1 MATMCF
7 TPLLGKIIRAT
18 ELDDCGNVP
27 AAATANSAV
36 ITDGFISVTL
46 SAEVDDG
53 AEIITKT
60 ASGALC
66 VNEKLPNNFKRFT
79 AEIQFCAVNPSLLA
93 FMTNAE
99 EYENYDS
106 DVAGFTVP
114 EGVIDKK
121 FALELWTGLSGAA
134 CSTGATYDGGYV
146 LLPFVNAGILG
157 DIEVNGENAISFS
170 MTGAYTRGGN
180 NWGVGPYN
188 VIYDDSTPAV
198 PSPLPTALDAL
209 DHLLLIET
217 TFPPPAASCDP
228 VPMPPYITLIDP
240 ATGPAAGG
248 TSVTISGV
256 GFTGAT
262 AVNFASDAGTDF
274 LVVNDSTITV
284 TSPAHTAGAVDV
296 TVVKAGG
303 NAVLT
308 GGFTFS

>member
-1 MATMCF
+1 MGTKCF
-7 TPLLGKIIRAT
+7 TPILGKIIRVT
-18 ELDDCGNVP
+18 ELDNCGNVP
-27 AAATANSAV
+27 AATTADSAV
-36 ITDGFISVTL
+36 VTDGFISVTL

-66 VNEKLPNNFKRFT
+66 VNEKLPNNFKRFA
-79 AEIQFCAVNPSLLA
+79 AEIQFCAVNPALLA

-99 EYENYDS
+99 TYEDYTP

-114 EGVIDKK
+114 EGVINKK

-198 PSPLPTALDAL
+198 PSPLPTALDQL

-217 TFPPPAASCDP
+217 TFPPPVASCDP
-228 VPMPPYITLIDP
+228 VPMPPYITSIAP

-248 TSVTISGV
+248 TATVITGV
-256 GFTGAT
+256 GLTGAT
-262 AVNFASDAGTDF
+262 AVNFASDPGVAF
-274 LVVNDSTITV
+274 SVVDDSTINV
-284 TSPAHTAGAVDV
+284 TTPAHAAGAVDV
-296 TVVKAGG
+296 TVVTPSG

-308 GGFTFS
+308 GGFTYS

>member
-7 TPLLGKIIRAT
+7 TPILGKIIRVT
-18 ELDDCGNVP
+18 ELDDCGVVP
-27 AAATANSAV
+27 DPTTADSAV
-36 ITDGFISVTL
+36 VTDGFISVTL

-99 EYENYDS
+99 EYADFAANI
-106 DVAGFTVP
+106 AGFTVP
-114 EGVIDKK
+114 EGVINKK
-121 FALELWTGLSGAA
+121 FALELWTGLTGAA

-157 DIEVNGENAISFS
+157 DIEINGENAISFS

-188 VIYDDSTPAV
+188 VIYDDGTPAV
-198 PSPLPTALDAL
+198 PSPLPTALDVL

-228 VPMPPYITLIDP
+228 VPMPPYITLIAP

-248 TSVTISGV
+248 TPVTITGV

-262 AVNFASDAGTDF
+262 GVNFDTDAGTAF
-274 LVVNDSTITV
+274 SVVDDSTINV
-284 TSPAHTAGAVDV
+284 TSPVHAAGAVDV
-296 TVVKAGG
+296 TVTMVGG
-303 NAVLT
+303 DAVLT
-308 GGFTFS
+308 GGFTYS

>member
-1 MATMCF
+1 MGTKCF
-7 TPLLGKIIRAT
+7 TPILGKIIRVT
-18 ELDDCGNVP
+18 ELDNCGNVP
-27 AAATANSAV
+27 AATTADSAV
-36 ITDGFISVTL
+36 VTDGFISVTL

-79 AEIQFCAVNPSLLA
+79 AEIQFCAVNPALLA

-99 EYENYDS
+99 TYEDYTP

-114 EGVIDKK
+114 EGVINKK

-134 CSTGATYDGGYV
+134 CETGATYDGGYV
-146 LLPFVNAGILG
+146 LLPFVTAGILG

-180 NWGVGPYN
+180 AWGVGPYN
-188 VIYDDSTPAV
+188 VLYDELAAAA
-198 PSPLPTALDAL
+198 PLPTALDPL

-217 TFPPPAASCDP
+217 TFPPPVASCDP
-228 VPMPPYITLIDP
+228 VPMPPYITSIAP

-248 TSVTISGV
+248 TATVITGV
-256 GFTGAT
+256 GFTSAT
-262 AVNFASDAGTDF
+262 AVNFASDPGVAF
-274 LVVNDSTITV
+274 SVVDDSTINV
-284 TSPAHTAGAVDV
+284 TTPAHAAGAVDV
-296 TVVKAGG
+296 TVVTPSG

-308 GGFTFS
+308 GGFTYS